1 MSPAGGALLGLA
13 VGGAVLLVGHWLSD
27 RRPKRLLDRLAPYVA
42 EPRAGRRAAVDPTID
57 LRWVLSVLDRR
68 GPSSEERAGI
78 GVLLRRA
85 GLPDDLD
92 RHRLDRLAW
101 VAGGALAG
109 LVAGLVL
116 LGQGPMGILAATT
129 VSGAAAGWWGSDQ
142 RLRHRAR
149 SRQQAIERQL
159 PMLADLLALALSAG
173 ATPMAALEAAA
184 ASTSGPVAVEVRR
197 AAGEVRSGEPV
208 PIALRRMA
216 DDVGLAPLQ
225 RLVDAV
231 LVALDHGTPVADV
244 ARAQACDLRSDE
256 RRRLM
261 EAAGRKDIAMLVPI
275 VFLVLPSVVLIALYP
290 GLQSLRLVVP

>member
-13 VGGAVLLVGHWLSD
+13 LGSAALLVGHWLAD

-42 EPRAGRRAAVDPTID
+42 VPLEGRRAAVDSTVD
-57 LRWVLSVLDRR
+57 LRWVLSVLDRC
-68 GPSSEERAGI
+68 GPSSEDRAGTA
-78 GVLLRRA
+78 VLLRRA
-85 GLPDDLD
+85 GLADDHD

-101 VAGGALAG
+101 IAGGAAAG
-109 LVAGLVL
+109 LAAGLVL
-116 LGQGPMGILAATT
+116 LGQGPVGVVAATT
-129 VSGAAAGWWGSDQ
+129 ATGAAAGWWASDR

-149 SRQQAIERQL
+149 SRQRTIERQL

-184 ASTSGPVAVEVRR
+184 GATSGPVAVEVRR
-197 AAGEVRSGEPV
+197 AADDVRSGVPV

-216 DDVGLAPLQ
+216 DDVGLSSLQ
-225 RLVDAV
+225 RLLDAV

-244 ARAQACDLRSDE
+244 ARAQAADLRSDE

-261 EAAGRKDIAMLVPI
+261 EVAGRKDIAMLVPI

-290 GLQSLRLVVP
+290 GLHSLRLVVP

>member
-13 VGGAVLLVGHWLSD
+13 IGGAVLLVGHWLAD

-42 EPRAGRRAAVDPTID
+42 VPRERRRAAVDPTVD

-101 VAGGALAG
+101 VGGGALTG

-116 LGQGPMGILAATT
+116 LRQGPMGILAATT
-129 VSGAAAGWWGSDQ
+129 VSGAAAGWWGSDK

-173 ATPMAALEAAA
+173 ATPMTALEAAA
-184 ASTSGPVAVEVRR
+184 GSTSGPVAVEIQR
-197 AAGEVRSGEPV
+197 AADEVRSGLPV
-208 PIALRRMA
+208 PMALRQMA
-216 DDVGLAPLQ
+216 DDVGLPALQ

-244 ARAQACDLRSDE
+244 ARAQAADLRSDE

-290 GLQSLRLVVP
+290 GLQTLRLVVP

>member
-1 MSPAGGALLGLA
+1 MSPAGGALLGLV
-13 VGGAVLLVGHWLSD
+13 VGGALLLVGAWLVD
-27 RRPKRLLDRLAPYVA
+27 RRPPRLLERLAPYVA
-42 EPRAGRRAAVDPTID
+42 VQGDAGRFVVDPTVD
-57 LRWVLSVLDRR
+57 MRRVLSFVDRR
-68 GPSSEERAGI
+68 GHAPEARAGLSA
-78 GVLLRRA
+78 VLRRA
-85 GLPDDLD
+85 GLPDDPD

-101 VAGGALAG
+101 IGGGAVLG
-109 LVAGLVL
+109 LLSGLVL
-116 LGQGPMGILAATT
+116 LGQGPTGVLAATT
-129 VSGAAAGWWGSDQ
+129 ASGAAAGWWGSDQ

-149 SRQQAIERQL
+149 SRQRSIERQL

-184 ASTSGPVAVEVRR
+184 SSTSGPVAEEVQR
-197 AAGEVRSGEPV
+197 AANEVRSGVPG

-216 DDVGLAPLQ
+216 ADVGLPSLQ
-225 RLVDAV
+225 RLIDAA
-231 LVALDHGTPVADV
+231 LVAIDHGTPVADV
-244 ARAQACDLRSDE
+244 ARAQAADLRSDE

>member
-1 MSPAGGALLGLA
+1 MSPTGGAMLGLA
-13 VGGAVLLVGHWLSD
+13 IGGAVLLVSHWLAD

-42 EPRAGRRAAVDPTID
+42 VPSERRRAAVDPTVD
-57 LRWVLSVLDRR
+57 LRWVLSALDRR
-68 GPSSEERAGI
+68 GPSPEERAGVA
-78 GVLLRRA
+78 VLLRRA

-101 VAGGALAG
+101 VAGGAAAG
-109 LVAGLVL
+109 LAAGLVL
-116 LGQGPMGILAATT
+116 LGQGPVGILVATT
-129 VSGAAAGWWGSDQ
+129 ASGAAAGWWACDQ

-173 ATPMAALEAAA
+173 ATPMVALEAAA
-184 ASTSGPVAVEVRR
+184 GATSGPAAVEVQR
-197 AAGEVRSGEPV
+197 AADEARSGVPV

-244 ARAQACDLRSDE
+244 ARAQAADLRSDE